1 MARLIRLI
9 LLLAVVAA
17 ILAAASWGVALHR
30 VDVLL
35 GDPPPQMGKQST
47 TFLWDGLAQVEGR
60 PKVWRF
66 AFGPTRIP
74 GARDV
79 GIYVSPL
86 GKVVLLEPA
95 DLAARVKV
103 FHSTGY

>member
-1 MARLIRLI
+1 MASLIKLV

-17 ILAAASWGVALHR
+17 VVAAASWGVALHR

-35 GDPPPQMGKQST
+35 GDPPPEMGTQAT
-47 TFLWDGLAQVEGR
+47 TFLWDGLLHVEGR
-60 PKVWRF
+60 PKVWSF

-74 GARDV
+74 GARNV
-79 GIYVSPL
+79 RIYVSPL
-86 GKVVLLEPA
+86 GKLVQVEPA

-103 FHSTGY
+103 FHATGY